1 MLSVK
6 LKPIF
11 HNSLMISYW
20 ITKENKMTATTSPK
34 NYYIVKGGTSSSTF
48 PVFSFRYWSVYFS
61 PEKSAFLH
69 LCIFVKTNNKAENV
83 FGYSLKQGAPLVN
96 NSPTTDY
103 KQVSTWPFLE
113 SLLWPSVLIARSG
126 LRLNTVIQD
135 SIEWFLL
142 AFYEVWIP

>member
-1 MLSVK
+1 
-6 LKPIF
+6 
-11 HNSLMISYW
+11 
-20 ITKENKMTATTSPK
+20 MTATTSPK

-69 LCIFVKTNNKAENV
+69 LCIFVKTNNKAKNV

-103 KQVSTWPFLE
+103 KQVST
-113 SLLWPSVLIARSG
+113 
-126 LRLNTVIQD
+126 
-135 SIEWFLL
+135 
-142 AFYEVWIP
+142 